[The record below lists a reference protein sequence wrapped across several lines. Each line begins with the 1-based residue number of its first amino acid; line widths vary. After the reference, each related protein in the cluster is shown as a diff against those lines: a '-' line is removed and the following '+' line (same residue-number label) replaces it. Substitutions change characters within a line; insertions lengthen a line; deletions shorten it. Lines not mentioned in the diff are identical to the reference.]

1 MPPSALP
8 SDWFADDAFWE
19 ATYSFMFPPERFAAA
34 GAELDAVLALVGGR
48 PRSVL
53 DVACGPGRHAV
64 AAAARGMAVVGLDRS
79 AFLLGKAR
87 ALAEREGV
95 AVEWVEGDM
104 REPVA
109 TPPVD
114 LVLNLFTSFG
124 YFDAEADNRRVL
136 EAARAALRPGGTF
149 VVDVLG
155 KEVLARIFSPSSA
168 EEAGGALVVQRRRI
182 VDGWRRIENA
192 WTVVRDDRA
201 RSFSLRHWLYSGAE
215 LRQMLVDAGFAE
227 VALFGGFD
235 GAPYGPAATRLVA
248 VARTA

>member
-1 MPPSALP
+1 
-8 SDWFADDAFWE
+8 
-19 ATYSFMFPPERFAAA
+19 
-34 GAELDAVLALVGGR
+34 
-48 PRSVL
+48 
-53 DVACGPGRHAV
+53 
-64 AAAARGMAVVGLDRS
+64 
-79 AFLLGKAR
+79 
-87 ALAEREGV
+87 
-95 AVEWVEGDM
+95 M

-155 KEVLARIFSPSSA
+155 KEVLARIFSPSSVDDA
-168 EEAGGALVVQRRRI
+168 PGETLVVQRRRI
-182 VDGWRRIENA
+182 AGDWRRIENE
-192 WTVVRDDRA
+192 WTLVHDGRA
-201 RSFSLRHWLYSGAE
+201 RSFAFGHWLYSGAE
-215 LRQMLVDAGFAE
+215 LRQMLLDAGFAE

-248 VARTA
+248 VARVA